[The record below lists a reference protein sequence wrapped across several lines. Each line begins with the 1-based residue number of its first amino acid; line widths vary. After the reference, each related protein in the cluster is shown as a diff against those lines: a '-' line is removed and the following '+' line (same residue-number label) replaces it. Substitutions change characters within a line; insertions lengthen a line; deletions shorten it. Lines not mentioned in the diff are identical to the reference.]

1 MSCNS
6 RFARIERISEMDNF
20 QIDNKGNHNLDILS
34 KNKKGF
40 TDDQSTELLDYNISK
55 NKYLNTKLWPVKLQN
70 AISGKRSLL
79 KIIFSYEKTVFIGS
93 SCCFLFSYCLD
104 APRIRFLRKVFKVHA
119 TFETFIT
126 PHISPH

>member
-1 MSCNS
+1 
-6 RFARIERISEMDNF
+6 MDNF

-93 SCCFLFSYCLD
+93 SCCVFSF
-104 APRIRFLRKVFKVHA
+104 RIV
-119 TFETFIT
+119 
-126 PHISPH
+126 